1 MDLRCKN
8 GCASINHAKYFE
20 KHKKVKPQF
29 AQENFEPLQK
39 MCCPQISKNWQ
50 SVHPSK
56 EATRTEIIP
65 TNLTLAEKIRYS
77 RKTLLK
83 NFRTHAEPTGKKIE
97 PTKKKN
103 KKKNN
108 NTKTSPR
115 ENAIHK
121 IQPTATLIQLS
132 APQFVFPGS

>member
-83 NFRTHAEPTGKKIE
+83 NFRNPCRTYGKK
-97 PTKKKN
+97 N
-103 KKKNN
+103 WANKKNN

-132 APQFVFPGS
+132 APQFVFPDS